1 MSLDKLREIAAD
13 FRSLGWAQGAVELPL
28 QCALAWDGENLAAEW
43 GPPGPASADIP
54 ASSLVLHTG
63 GRDPATQLRRV
74 WEGRMQCYDL
84 VLESLKAFDQLV
96 QKATAENEMR
106 ERVAERDEAFGI
118 ALSSTDRMW
127 HSRLYDWMIEK
138 GLTDALLQVCNEWKR
153 GEGA

>member
-13 FRSLGWAQGAVELPL
+13 FRSLGWAQEAVELPL

-54 ASSLVLHTG
+54 AASLVLHTG

-96 QKATAENEMR
+96 QNATAENEMR

-138 GLTDALLQVCNEWKR
+138 GLTDALLQVRNEWKR